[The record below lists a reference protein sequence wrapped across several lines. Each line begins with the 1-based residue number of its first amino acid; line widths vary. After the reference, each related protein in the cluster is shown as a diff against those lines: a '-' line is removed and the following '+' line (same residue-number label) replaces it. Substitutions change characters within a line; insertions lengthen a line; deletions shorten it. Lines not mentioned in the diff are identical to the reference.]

1 MQSGTLRRFLAW
13 ARGQEEGQDMIE
25 YALLV
30 AFITVALI
38 ITILGLGPFI
48 EGSFQDVANALASTP
63 G

>member
-1 MQSGTLRRFLAW
+1 
-13 ARGQEEGQDMIE
+13 MIE